1 MLYQHSNL
9 IFRTMQYFLLVL
21 FTCLAASVN
30 AQVYN
35 GKNGSVKLVGKAPQ
49 ETVTAESRALV
60 GKIDVATKSFIF
72 RQSLTQFKFSQG
84 DLQKKDAEEIYWE
97 TDKYPAATFTGK
109 IINDVDLKADGVYR
123 VNAVG
128 VFSMHGVEKEMKIP
142 ATLTVSNGSISVSSQ
157 FRLFLSD
164 FKIKVP
170 RLVVMKVSEEF
181 QADIAL
187 ALTKK

>member
-1 MLYQHSNL
+1 M
-9 IFRTMQYFLLVL
+9 RYFLLML
-21 FTCLAASVN
+21 LACCTAPAG

-35 GKNGSVKLVGKAPQ
+35 GKNGSVKLIGKAPQ
-49 ETVTAESRALV
+49 ETVTAESHALI
-60 GKIDVATKSFIF
+60 GKIDVATKHFIF
-72 RQSLTQFKFSQG
+72 RQSLTQFRFSQG

-97 TDKYPAATFTGK
+97 TDKYPSATFTGR
-109 IINDVDLKADGVYR
+109 IINDVDLKADGVYK
-123 VNAVG
+123 VQAVG

-142 ATLTVSNGSISVSSQ
+142 ATVTVSNGVLTVASQ
-157 FRLFLSD
+157 FKLFLSD

>member
-1 MLYQHSNL
+1 
-9 IFRTMQYFLLVL
+9 MQYFLLVL
-21 FTCLAASVN
+21 FTLLAAPGN

-35 GKNGSVKLVGKAPQ
+35 GKNGSVKLIGKAPQ
-49 ETVTAESRALV
+49 ETVTAESHALV
-60 GKIDVATKSFIF
+60 GKLDVASKNFIF
-72 RQSLTQFKFSQG
+72 KQSLTQFRFSQG

-97 TDKYPAATFTGK
+97 TDKFPAATFTGK
-109 IINDVDLKADGVYR
+109 IINDVDLKVDGVHK
-123 VNAVG
+123 VTAVG

-142 ATLTVSNGSISVSSQ
+142 ATLTVSNGTITVTSQ
-157 FRLFLSD
+157 FKLFLSD

-187 ALTKK
+187 ALTKKQS

>member
-1 MLYQHSNL
+1 
-9 IFRTMQYFLLVL
+9 MQYVLLAFFTL
-21 FTCLAASVN
+21 FATSLN

-49 ETVTAESRALV
+49 ETVTAESQALA

-72 RQSLTQFKFSQG
+72 RQSLTQFRFSQG

-109 IINDVDLKADGVYR
+109 IINDVDLKVDGVYR
-123 VNAVG
+123 VHAVG
-128 VFSMHGVEKEMKIP
+128 IFSMHGVEKEMKIP
-142 ATLTVSNGSISVSSQ
+142 ATITVSNGTLTVASQ
-157 FRLFLSD
+157 FKLFLSD

-187 ALTKK
+187 ALTKKQS